1 MEKKKSKKG
10 ENMKKIVECV
20 PNFSEGRDLSII
32 DKITGEIKKIPDV
45 VLLDVDPGKDT
56 NRTVVTFAGSPE
68 DVEEAAFQAIKKA
81 GELIDMSNHSGAHPR
96 MGATDV
102 CPFVPV
108 TGVTMQDCI
117 EITKHLGKRVA
128 EELGIPVYLYEESA
142 ITEERKSLAYIRE
155 GEYEAIAEKFKNAQY
170 KPDFGQ
176 PIFNKKSGA
185 TVIGAREF
193 LIAYNVNLNTRN
205 VKIARKIANRIREK
219 GRSVKDIKTGKK
231 KIIAGA
237 LKKVRAVGWYI
248 DEYNMAQISINLLNY
263 KTTPL
268 YRVFEEAEKFA
279 TEFGVRITGSEL
291 VGLVPL
297 EAILDVGKHYL
308 VKQGVS
314 TGVSEEEIVRIA
326 VQSLGLN
333 EISKFEMEHKIIEYR
348 FRKKGKLVSMD
359 LCKFMDELASD
370 SPAPGGGSISALNGA
385 LSAGLS
391 SMVGNLTYNKKAY
404 NEVREEMIK
413 VSEKAQKLKDFF
425 LEAIDKDT
433 EAFNVIME
441 AFSLP
446 KRSDGENEIRNKKIQ
461 EGTKNATLIPFS
473 VLEKSEEIAKLAL
486 DVAKKGNKNSLSD
499 SGVAGL
505 AASAASEGALYNVM
519 INLQSIDDNEFKSKL
534 TKEAMEINKKVQQIV
549 DKIKKIL
556 NSELNID

>member
-1 MEKKKSKKG
+1 
-10 ENMKKIVECV
+10 MKKIVECV
-20 PNFSEGRDLSII
+20 PNFSEGIDLSII
-32 DKITGEIKKIPDV
+32 DKITDEIEKIPDV
-45 VLLDVDPGKDT
+45 VFLDVDPGKDT

-68 DVEEAAFQAIKKA
+68 YVEEAAFQAIKKA
-81 GELIDMSNHSGAHPR
+81 GELIDMSKHSGAHPR

-108 TGVTMQDCI
+108 AGVTMQDCI

-155 GEYEAIAEKFKNAQY
+155 GEYEALAEKLKSAKY
-170 KPDFGQ
+170 KPDFGE

-185 TVIGAREF
+185 TAIGAREF
-193 LIAYNVNLNTRN
+193 LIAYNVNLNTKN

-219 GRSVKDIKTGKK
+219 GRTVKDIKTGKR
-231 KIIAGA
+231 KIVPGA

-248 DEYNMAQISINLLNY
+248 EEYNMAQISINLLNY

-291 VGLVPL
+291 VGLIPL
-297 EAILDVGKHYL
+297 EAIIDVGKHYL
-308 VKQGVS
+308 IKQGAS
-314 TGVSEEEIVRIA
+314 TGVSEGEIVRIA
-326 VQSLGLN
+326 VQSLGLS

-359 LCKFMDELASD
+359 LCKFVDELASD

-404 NEVREEMIK
+404 NEVKGEMIK

-425 LEAIDKDT
+425 IEAIDKDT
-433 EAFNVIME
+433 EAFNAIME

-446 KRSDGENEIRNKKIQ
+446 KKSDEEKELRNKKIQ

-505 AASAASEGALYNVM
+505 AASAASEGTLYNVM
-519 INLQSIDDNEFKSKL
+519 INLQSIDDEEFKSKL
-534 TKEAMEINKKVQQIV
+534 TKKAMEINKKVQQIV
-549 DKIKKIL
+549 NKIKKIL
-556 NSELNID
+556 DSELNID

>member
-1 MEKKKSKKG
+1 
-10 ENMKKIVECV
+10 MKKIVECV
-20 PNFSEGRDLSII
+20 PNFSEGIDLSII
-32 DKITGEIKKIPDV
+32 DKITDEIKKIPDV

-68 DVEEAAFQAIKKA
+68 CVEEAAFQAIKKA
-81 GELIDMSNHSGAHPR
+81 GELIDMSKHSGAHPR

-108 TGVTMQDCI
+108 AGVTMQDCI

-155 GEYEAIAEKFKNAQY
+155 GEYEALAEKLKTAKY
-170 KPDFGQ
+170 KPDFGE

-185 TVIGAREF
+185 TAIGAREF
-193 LIAYNVNLNTRN
+193 LIAYNVNLNTRD

-219 GRSVKDIKTGKK
+219 GRTVKDIKTGKRE
-231 KIIAGA
+231 IIPGA

-248 DEYNMAQISINLLNY
+248 EEYNMAQISINLLNY

-291 VGLVPL
+291 VGLIPL

-308 VKQGVS
+308 IKQGAS

-359 LCKFMDELASD
+359 LCEFVNELASD

-404 NEVREEMIK
+404 NEVKEEMIK
-413 VSEKAQKLKDFF
+413 VSEDAQKLKDFF

-433 EAFNVIME
+433 EAFNMIME

-446 KRSDGENEIRNKKIQ
+446 KKSDEEKEIRNKKIQ

-519 INLQSIDDNEFKSKL
+519 INLQSIDDKEFKSKL
-534 TKEAMEINKKVQQIV
+534 TKKAMEINKKVQQIV
-549 DKIKKIL
+549 NKIKEIL

>member
-1 MEKKKSKKG
+1 
-10 ENMKKIVECV
+10 MKKIVECV
-20 PNFSEGRDLSII
+20 PNFSEGIDLSII
-32 DKITGEIKKIPDV
+32 DKITDEIEKIPDV

-68 DVEEAAFQAIKKA
+68 YVEEAAFQAIKKA
-81 GELIDMSNHSGAHPR
+81 GELIDMSKHSGAHPR

-108 TGVTMQDCI
+108 AGVTMQDCI
-117 EITKHLGKRVA
+117 KITKHLGKRVA

-155 GEYEAIAEKFKNAQY
+155 GEYEALAEKLKSAKY
-170 KPDFGQ
+170 KPDFGE

-185 TVIGAREF
+185 TAIGAREF
-193 LIAYNVNLNTRN
+193 LIAYNVNLNTKN

-219 GRSVKDIKTGKK
+219 GRTVKDIKTGKR
-231 KIIAGA
+231 KIVPGA

-248 DEYNMAQISINLLNY
+248 EEYNMAQISINLLNY

-279 TEFGVRITGSEL
+279 TEFGVRVTGSEL
-291 VGLVPL
+291 VGLIPL
-297 EAILDVGKHYL
+297 EAIIDVGKHYL
-308 VKQGVS
+308 IKQGAS
-314 TGVSEEEIVRIA
+314 TGVSEGEIVRIA
-326 VQSLGLN
+326 VQSLGLS

-359 LCKFMDELASD
+359 LCEFVDELASD

-404 NEVREEMIK
+404 NEVKGEMIK

-425 LEAIDKDT
+425 IEAIDKDT
-433 EAFNVIME
+433 EAFNAIME

-446 KRSDGENEIRNKKIQ
+446 KKSDEEKELRNKKIQ

-486 DVAKKGNKNSLSD
+486 DVAKKGNNNSLSD

-519 INLQSIDDNEFKSKL
+519 INLQSIDDEEFKSKL
-534 TKEAMEINKKVQQIV
+534 TKKAMEINKKVQQIV
-549 DKIKKIL
+549 NKIKKIL
-556 NSELNID
+556 DSELNID